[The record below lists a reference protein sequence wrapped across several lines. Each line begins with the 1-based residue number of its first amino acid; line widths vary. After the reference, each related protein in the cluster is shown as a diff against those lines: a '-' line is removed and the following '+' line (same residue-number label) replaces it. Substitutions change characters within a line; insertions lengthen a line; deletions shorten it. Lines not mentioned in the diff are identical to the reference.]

1 MKNKALQIL
10 TEEYNELQRK
20 IQIGNYLGEKSMIIR
35 RDKLSEAIKELEE
48 ILETI
53 ENVNKWK
60 YMFNTEEILKQLNLI
75 IKGYKNEKNW
85 SLY

>member
-35 RDKLSEAIKELEE
+35 RDKLVEAIKELEE

-60 YMFNTEEILKQLNLI
+60 IR
-75 IKGYKNEKNW
+75 
-85 SLY
+85 

>member
-35 RDKLSEAIKELEE
+35 RDKLVEAIKELEE
-48 ILETI
+48 ILESI

>member
-35 RDKLSEAIKELEE
+35 RDKLVEAIKELEE
-48 ILETI
+48 ILESI

-60 YMFNTEEILKQLNLI
+60 IKRNTARFCTKF
-75 IKGYKNEKNW
+75 
-85 SLY
+85 

>member
-35 RDKLSEAIKELEE
+35 RDKLVEAIKELEE
-48 ILETI
+48 ILESI

-60 YMFNTEEILKQLNLI
+60 IR
-75 IKGYKNEKNW
+75 
-85 SLY
+85 